1 MTFLVAVLIILEQ
14 ICGVIL
20 QGTIL
25 LLLETQN
32 SSEPPLLLDA
42 FQIMEVML
50 RPGLPLVPETV
61 TRLTLSRDVDEG
73 NRLSLSLSLI

>member
-1 MTFLVAVLIILEQ
+1 MAVLIILEQ